1 MGEVQIVDDS
11 SASTFRACAGL
22 VLVAGIA
29 PSGGMWVAQLLPF
42 LPQPL
47 IMGVVLGSYL
57 GGLVSIC
64 WPLKRYM
71 PVIVACLAA
80 VAYIQ
85 ILALARTLPTYPV
98 TPPLL
103 WFVRT
108 TGYVLLVFG
117 LAPLVLLAIAVA
129 VRRRHWPDF
138 AAHQCQ
144 RCGYDLSGS
153 PGPACPECGTAFDR
167 APVPNGTD
175 S

>member
-1 MGEVQIVDDS
+1 MDDS

-22 VLVAGIA
+22 ILVAGIA
-29 PSGGMWVAQLLPF
+29 PFCGLGVPDLLPF
-42 LPQPL
+42 LPRSL
-47 IMGVVLGSYL
+47 IAGAVLVSYFS
-57 GGLVSIC
+57 GLVLIC
-64 WPLKRYM
+64 WPLKRYR

-80 VAYIQ
+80 AAYFQ
-85 ILALARTLPTYPV
+85 ILALARALPTYPV

-103 WFVRT
+103 WFVQAM
-108 TGYVLLVFG
+108 GLLLPVLG

-129 VRRRHWPDF
+129 VRRRYWPDF
-138 AAHQCQ
+138 AEHQCQ

-167 APVPNGTD
+167 IASVPNGTD